1 MVGVSFVKG
10 VSGHLLQPWKKIC
23 KQWVLCIV
31 KLPVVDCDISTAT
44 VLIWGS
50 SITIDYIRYLA
61 QQLAAFHVFDPL
73 TSKIWEKIITTSCI
87 AKIFQTRGSHI
98 VTPRLYYLL
107 DCPVDIHK
115 MLQNSDL
122 SFKSALLIPSIL
134 MNALH
139 STNLFLCYSHYHVPT
154 NTIALFLGTCLQT
167 IHNTHFL
174 FSLW

>member
-31 KLPVVDCDISTAT
+31 KLPIVDCDISTAT

-50 SITIDYIRYLA
+50 SITIHYIRYLA

-98 VTPRLYYLL
+98 VTPRLSTRLSCWHPQNAAKLWFIFQISTL
-107 DCPVDIHK
+107 DPLHI
-115 MLQNSDL
+115 NERS
-122 SFKSALLIPSIL
+122 SFD
-134 MNALH
+134 
-139 STNLFLCYSHYHVPT
+139 
-154 NTIALFLGTCLQT
+154 
-167 IHNTHFL
+167 
-174 FSLW
+174 

>member
-1 MVGVSFVKG
+1 MVSVFFVKG
-10 VSGHLLQPWKKIC
+10 VSGHLLQPCKKIC

-31 KLPVVDCDISTAT
+31 KLPIFDCDISTAT

-50 SITIDYIRYLA
+50 SITIHYIRYLA

-73 TSKIWEKIITTSCI
+73 TSKIWEKIITTSRI

-98 VTPRLYYLL
+98 VTPRLSTRLS
-107 DCPVDIHK
+107 CWHPQNAAK
-115 MLQNSDL
+115 NSDL

>member
-31 KLPVVDCDISTAT
+31 KLPIVDCDISTAT

-50 SITIDYIRYLA
+50 SITIHYIRYLA

-73 TSKIWEKIITTSCI
+73 TSKIGEKIITTSHI
-87 AKIFQTRGSHI
+87 AKIFQTRGSTLSH
-98 VTPRLYYLL
+98 LGYLL

-134 MNALH
+134 MNAVH

-154 NTIALFLGTCLQT
+154 NTIALFLGICLQT
-167 IHNTHFL
+167 IHNPHFL

>member
-10 VSGHLLQPWKKIC
+10 VSGHLLQPWKKKIC
-23 KQWVLCIV
+23 KQWVLCIL
-31 KLPVVDCDISTAT
+31 KLPIVDCDISTAT

-50 SITIDYIRYLA
+50 SITIHYIQYLA

-98 VTPRLYYLL
+98 VTPRLSTRLSCWHPQNAAKLWFIFQISTL
-107 DCPVDIHK
+107 D
-115 MLQNSDL
+115 
-122 SFKSALLIPSIL
+122 PSLL

>member
-10 VSGHLLQPWKKIC
+10 VSGHLLQPWKKKIC
-23 KQWVLCIV
+23 KQWVLCIL
-31 KLPVVDCDISTAT
+31 KLPIVDCDISTAT

-50 SITIDYIRYLA
+50 SITIHYIRYLA

-98 VTPRLYYLL
+98 VTPRLSTRLSCWHPQNAAKLWFIFQISTL
-107 DCPVDIHK
+107 D
-115 MLQNSDL
+115 
-122 SFKSALLIPSIL
+122 PSLL